1 MDFSASAYVKGGR
14 FFIMGLTD
22 SDHGPIPFAWHCNC
36 DAPEGPV
43 NIGAE
48 DLHPSIQAALDQ
60 AHDAITSKVE
70 IERMKLVAGEIVD
83 RARDGDQNAMAL
95 LQRIGENAR
104 RGVPRAQ
111 VAFGLCQEYMN
122 THDPNSFGAE
132 RRQVRG
138 LLGTVSNA
146 IRKRA
151 EPLEYSTALHA
162 LLPGI
167 LTVVDPSDAAV
178 IISNGPELIGKDNE
192 RLSAILA
199 AFPTDDERKAFAAG
213 ASTDHVDQALQK
225 VKVAL
230 KPACAIGYI
239 VGLARRI
246 QLVRLPETPISAFSK
261 DVAWEIGD

>member
-14 FFIMGLTD
+14 FFILGLTD
-22 SDHGPIPFAWHCNC
+22 SDHGPIPFAWHCDC
-36 DAPEGPV
+36 DAPDGPV
-43 NIGAE
+43 SIGAE
-48 DLHPSIQAALDQ
+48 GLNPNVEAALDQ
-60 AHDAITSKVE
+60 AHEAITSKVE
-70 IERMKLVAGEIVD
+70 LERMRLVAAELVD

-95 LQRIGENAR
+95 LQRVGENAR

-111 VAFGLCQEYMN
+111 VAFSLCQEYMN
-122 THDPNSFGAE
+122 THGPNTFGAE

-146 IRKRA
+146 IKTRA
-151 EPLEYSTALHA
+151 EPLEYSSALHA

-167 LTVVDPSDAAV
+167 LSVVDPSDAAV
-178 IISNGPELIGKDNE
+178 IIANGPQLYGKDNE

-199 AFPTDDERKAFAAG
+199 AFPTDDERKAFTSG
-213 ASTDHVDQALQK
+213 ASTDYVEKALQK
-225 VKVAL
+225 VTPPL

-261 DVAWEIGD
+261 DVAWELGD